1 MDFVEDFFFGEYV
14 DETFSEHASPLPAP
28 RATPTLTERVK
39 ARRASSPH
47 PKSAECAAAAALA
60 AAPSQQTSATAS
72 PIAARRHSDFGA
84 SPLRIASGRRS
95 SSLELIERIQTD
107 VLKLT
112 RSDLAP
118 TDAFRRRGIER
129 TLSKMQQLP
138 FLRDFVVTREHLAE
152 FSAFCDP
159 LVFEKGETLLAK
171 GRSEHYMLLLL
182 SGSVDVLVAPPRKVV
197 IVAPEF
203 VGEAC
208 LANPGRKRG
217 ASVIAATRV
226 EALKLTR
233 LRLFRLYEHFK
244 TRGAGDSVRR
254 AMDKLVFKAGGQTS
268 IIELRVACDAH
279 TQKQEGQR
287 RARSSGVVAKAS
299 AVGPLLPADGT
310 AADDAAA
317 VNAAAAAAEREE
329 SLLESLESSVNDNAS
344 RRATVLLSTAASA
357 EASRTAA
364 SRRATVELRPAVA
377 SSEMSASRRATVVL
391 SIARAAS
398 SSAVAA
404 PIVEVAAAVAAQ
416 RRVSRRALAR
426 ALAIGVAVG
435 VKIAAAD
442 SALALRTTTAVA
454 SEQKKSSTA
463 VPFGRRATVVQPK
476 KGRRRVASRS
486 LAFLTDPLL
495 AAERALAGA
504 EGETFSST
512 GSDDDGDNN
521 NDDDDDDASADPWL
535 AAARMMETTRGV
547 GFDVVK
553 DITTALFE
561 QESSSRGRCVPSYPS
576 AATSAIDTRLAACA
590 TRIQSLES
598 NVHLVESQLAN
609 DAPSPLQKVRAL
621 HRAMADVARLTKMSE
636 ERKRMA
642 IERIALLGIEIDTL
656 AEGDRSTDAVEVAV
670 ALRKCVEDE
679 LDAVKLLQLPSS
691 ALQEPMRE
699 LSRVLIGDELA
710 TQQLDEQVFAIGQRV
725 GAMEQRQI
733 SSSGSAAAAVSSSQ
747 REEENA
753 SRSSGATGDVVDE
766 YQRSLIAWLGAML
779 RRFDSD
785 DAAFRAEQL
794 KRHGSRR
801 AYELALCRVVAQRV
815 HEARMR
821 FLERFPELAAA
832 QAARAAQQAQAAQ
845 RQAHARR
852 TPMRGEPKQTT
863 ITPSGGLAPPPPPPP
878 PLPLPVRADDLRTRL
893 RASRED
899 MAKLSAALGQLE
911 IEELAT
917 KRSGA

>member
-1 MDFVEDFFFGEYV
+1 
-14 DETFSEHASPLPAP
+14 
-28 RATPTLTERVK
+28 
-39 ARRASSPH
+39 
-47 PKSAECAAAAALA
+47 
-60 AAPSQQTSATAS
+60 
-72 PIAARRHSDFGA
+72 
-84 SPLRIASGRRS
+84 
-95 SSLELIERIQTD
+95 

-364 SRRATVELRPAVA
+364 SRRATVVLRPAVA
-377 SSEMSASRRATVVL
+377 SSEMSASRRATTVL

-398 SSAVAA
+398 SSARSCATVSSRARA
-404 PIVEVAAAVAAQ
+404 SSASRSQSSAFS
-416 RRVSRRALAR
+416 SRRA
-426 ALAIGVAVG
+426 AV
-435 VKIAAAD
+435 VPAT
-442 SALALRTTTAVA
+442 SSAVA
-454 SEQKKSSTA
+454 S
-463 VPFGRRATVVQPK
+463 
-476 KGRRRVASRS
+476 
-486 LAFLTDPLL
+486 
-495 AAERALAGA
+495 
-504 EGETFSST
+504 
-512 GSDDDGDNN
+512 
-521 NDDDDDDASADPWL
+521 
-535 AAARMMETTRGV
+535 
-547 GFDVVK
+547 
-553 DITTALFE
+553 
-561 QESSSRGRCVPSYPS
+561 
-576 AATSAIDTRLAACA
+576 
-590 TRIQSLES
+590 
-598 NVHLVESQLAN
+598 
-609 DAPSPLQKVRAL
+609 
-621 HRAMADVARLTKMSE
+621 
-636 ERKRMA
+636 
-642 IERIALLGIEIDTL
+642 
-656 AEGDRSTDAVEVAV
+656 
-670 ALRKCVEDE
+670 
-679 LDAVKLLQLPSS
+679 
-691 ALQEPMRE
+691 
-699 LSRVLIGDELA
+699 
-710 TQQLDEQVFAIGQRV
+710 
-725 GAMEQRQI
+725 
-733 SSSGSAAAAVSSSQ
+733 
-747 REEENA
+747 
-753 SRSSGATGDVVDE
+753 
-766 YQRSLIAWLGAML
+766 
-779 RRFDSD
+779 
-785 DAAFRAEQL
+785 
-794 KRHGSRR
+794 
-801 AYELALCRVVAQRV
+801 
-815 HEARMR
+815 
-821 FLERFPELAAA
+821 
-832 QAARAAQQAQAAQ
+832 
-845 RQAHARR
+845 
-852 TPMRGEPKQTT
+852 
-863 ITPSGGLAPPPPPPP
+863 
-878 PLPLPVRADDLRTRL
+878 
-893 RASRED
+893 
-899 MAKLSAALGQLE
+899 
-911 IEELAT
+911 
-917 KRSGA
+917 